1 MKEKTIYYLTGPVH
15 MGKTTRL
22 NEWIK
27 YQKNVDGILAPIID
41 GQRHLHRIKTGE
53 LQQLELN
60 DENSAQKIVKIG
72 QYQFTGEVFDWAR
85 QQLYEAAQSCPDWLI
100 IDEIGPLEL
109 GGEGLEPA
117 VSIIISSLKTDNH
130 TKLLLVIRDR
140 LLTEVLQH
148 YKINNHE
155 PFRFST

>member
-1 MKEKTIYYLTGPVH
+1 MKEKTIYYLTGSVH
-15 MGKTTRL
+15 TGKTTRL

-53 LQQLELN
+53 LRQLELN